1 MTSRE
6 RIATILGG
14 GVPDRVGRDEDPWGE
29 TLERWHSEG
38 LGENEDLRERFDF
51 DLGGVSGCDFSF
63 RFEREVVE
71 ETDEHVIAW
80 DANGVLRK
88 DLKRKSGFTP
98 HWYDHKIK
106 TRTDW
111 FDNRGR
117 LEVTPDRVP
126 ADIKEKCD
134 RARATNRFI
143 CLYST
148 EPYELA
154 WPVFGQVGIFTQ
166 MMDDPELIRDV
177 FETYASMII
186 EVAET
191 VFSAGGD
198 FDGVFFYGDLGYR
211 NTTLFS
217 PALYR
222 ELLFPQHQRL
232 CRHFNDR
239 GKPVILHS
247 CGKIEALIPQFIEAG
262 FAALQPIEAKTGMDV
277 RNLKAEFGNALTF
290 YGNIDVRKLSGT
302 RADIEEEISSKVPVA
317 MKGGGYIFHSDHSV
331 PPTVSWENYCYAIEL
346 LDKYG
351 RY

>member
-1 MTSRE
+1 LS
-6 RIATILGG
+6 GG
-14 GVPDRVGRDEDPWGE
+14 IPDRVGRDEDPWGE
-29 TLERWHSEG
+29 TLDRWHTEG
-38 LGENEDLRERFDF
+38 LGENEDLGRKFGF
-51 DLGGVSGCDFSF
+51 DLGSVGGCDFSF
-63 RFEREVVE
+63 RFDQEVVE
-71 ETDEHVIAW
+71 ETDEHVISW

-88 DLKRKSGFTP
+88 DLKRKSGYTP

-106 TRTDW
+106 TRKDW
-111 FDNRGR
+111 FENKDR
-117 LEVTPDRVP
+117 LKVTRDRVP
-126 ADIKEKCD
+126 ATMKEDCD
-134 RARATNRFI
+134 RARATNKFI
-143 CLYST
+143 CFYST

-154 WPVFGQVGIFTQ
+154 WPVFGQVGIFTL
-166 MMDDPELIRDV
+166 MMDDPDLIRDV
-177 FETYASMII
+177 FETYATMLIDMV
-186 EVAET
+186 EVIFAQ
-191 VFSAGGD
+191 GGD
-198 FDGVFFYGDLGYR
+198 FDGAFFYGDLGYR

-222 ELLFPQHQRL
+222 ELLFPQHKRL
-232 CRHFNDR
+232 CQYFKER

-277 RNLKAEFGNALTF
+277 RKLKAEFDNKITF
-290 YGNIDVRKLSGT
+290 YGNIDIRKLSGT
-302 RADIEEEISSKVPVA
+302 KADIEEEISSKVPVA